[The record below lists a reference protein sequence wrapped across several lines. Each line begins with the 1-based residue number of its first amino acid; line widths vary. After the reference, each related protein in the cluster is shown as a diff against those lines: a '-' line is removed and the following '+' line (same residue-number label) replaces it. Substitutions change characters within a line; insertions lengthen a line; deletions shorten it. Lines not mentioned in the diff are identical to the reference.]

1 MTGRDVLT
9 SAARYWKSSPHEAF
23 HGTDCPMDKTI
34 ETLENRVE
42 ALEREVE
49 QLKAAQSSPA
59 PKANWIDDIYG
70 IFADDPGFVE
80 MVELGAQYRE
90 RDRAKARQTAKRKN
104 RARPRLE
111 PSVRTRA

>member
-1 MTGRDVLT
+1 
-9 SAARYWKSSPHEAF
+9 
-23 HGTDCPMDKTI
+23 MDKTT
-34 ETLENRVE
+34 ETLEQRVE

-49 QLKAAQSSPA
+49 QLKAAAATPA
-59 PKANWIDDIYG
+59 PKPNDWIDDIYG
-70 IFADDPGFVE
+70 IFADDPGFEE

-90 RDRAKARQTAKRKN
+90 RDRAKARQSVKRKN

>member
-1 MTGRDVLT
+1 
-9 SAARYWKSSPHEAF
+9 
-23 HGTDCPMDKTI
+23 MDKTI

-90 RDRAKARQTAKRKN
+90 RERAKARQTAKRKN